1 MFAPDDHNKLT
12 CRKSTSGMKRAHIPF
27 GLQNRRTSD
36 SQILIPDQK
45 SKTSQT
51 LGLKLVFKRQSG
63 DKYEIS
69 SPLSSSGTAEA
80 HKKVKFSFDEE
91 NDNTDQQEE
100 AKVENEQIPFEPSD
114 LVEKDDELVAHI
126 LKNQPRVKIT
136 HSIPFP
142 IALVEDKTNIV
153 HTKALLLIHLYKSFS
168 SPCIICVLCKCFFS
182 INDFSK
188 HFHLSE
194 EDLFDEDDEEDEETH
209 GNITDDS
216 KPIDAQ
222 KKTHVNLNLEQR
234 REKKLAEL
242 RKKSFKILPY
252 CLNKNNELN
261 EDQLKI
267 WKIFGERLD
276 FIRFYLVLLRS
287 YLE

>member
-1 MFAPDDHNKLT
+1 MFTPDDHNKPT

-45 SKTSQT
+45 SKTSQAT

-69 SPLSSSGTAEA
+69 SPLTGTAEGQ
-80 HKKVKFSFDEE
+80 KKVKFSFDEE
-91 NDNTDQQEE
+91 NDNTEQ
-100 AKVENEQIPFEPSD
+100 AKVENEKIPFEPSD

-194 EDLFDEDDEEDEETH
+194 EDLEDDEEEDEETH
-209 GNITDDS
+209 ENITDGS

-222 KKTHVNLNLEQR
+222 KKPHANLNLEQR

-276 FIRFYLVLLRS
+276 FIRFDLFLF
-287 YLE
+287 